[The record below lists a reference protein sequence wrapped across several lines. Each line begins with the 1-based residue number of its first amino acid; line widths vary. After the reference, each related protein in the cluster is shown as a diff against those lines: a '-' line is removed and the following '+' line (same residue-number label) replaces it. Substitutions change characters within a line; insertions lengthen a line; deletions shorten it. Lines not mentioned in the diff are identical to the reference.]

1 VVVSVRGYRTE
12 LSLPLVGLSSEAVLN
27 EVQSVLEVDG
37 RVDELRPVPGCYAD
51 DEPVEHVVVSIR
63 LSAPSVSDAEASA
76 ADLYDIALRAVL
88 AMLPPTS
95 QVGWTSGYEHP
106 EPV

>member
-1 VVVSVRGYRTE
+1 VSVRGYRTE
-12 LSLPLVGLSSEAVLN
+12 LSLPLAGLSSEAVLN

-37 RVDELRPVPGCYAD
+37 RVEELRLVPACAAD
-51 DEPVEHVVVSIR
+51 DKPVEHIVLSIR
-63 LSAPSVSDAEASA
+63 LSAPSVSDAKACA
-76 ADLYDIALRAVL
+76 ADLHDIALRAVL
-88 AMLPPTS
+88 AMVPATS